1 MLKKMFFSP
10 FGETRTP
17 YSVVRIMI
25 VIVVISYL
33 LKHCK
38 KEKRPWWKNSIVY
51 QIYPRSFHDTNG
63 DGTGDLKGIT
73 AKADYLYDL
82 GVKTLWISP
91 FFTSPM
97 ADSGYDISNFVDVD
111 PIFGSLADLDE
122 LLKTMHS
129 KDIKVVLDFVPNHSS
144 DEHEWFQRSLRREE
158 PFADYYVW
166 ADPKGFS
173 DSGNPIPPNNWLS
186 KFRGSAWE
194 WREERGQFYY
204 HQYHRKQ
211 PDLNYRNLRL
221 QEEIKFWMDRGA
233 DGFRVDALK
242 HLFEVEDLSLDEPV
256 NEEAGVEDNLQYNYL
271 KHPFT
276 MNQPETFEVVRDW
289 RKMMNTYSDKWFTLC
304 RDLTPPLAPWARL
317 LIVQVYNKDIQDVVK
332 YYGSDTDPLADF
344 PFNFRIIK
352 KLHNRSDVTGT
363 RLMKIIDEWFDNLP
377 EGKWPNWVLG
387 SHDHSRVASRL
398 GADLVDA
405 LNMLT
410 LLLPGTPVTYFG
422 EEIGMQDTEISWED
436 TKDPQGRNFGPDH
449 YRKHSRDPC
458 RTPMQWDATANAGFS
473 KGPSTWL
480 PVNDNYKTLNV
491 KAQSEARESH
501 LKVYKT
507 LARLRQESSFA
518 KGKLAFPV
526 VTDEVLAFIR
536 YLEDEPTYLVVLN
549 LSENDVVVDLHQ
561 HTNLELPPDA
571 SVITRSVSDKSEENS
586 PGPKVSLSALMLV
599 KGEGLVLQ
607 LTFAK
612 EIE

>member
-1 MLKKMFFSP
+1 MNMHHRKKITSTQIKARDEQP
-10 FGETRTP
+10 GP
-17 YSVVRIMI
+17 
-25 VIVVISYL
+25 
-33 LKHCK
+33 KHF
-38 KEKRPWWKNSIVY
+38 EREVPWWKNSIVY
-51 QIYPRSFHDTNG
+51 QVYPRSFLDTNG

-97 ADSGYDISNFVDVD
+97 ADFGYDISNFVDVD
-111 PIFGSLADLDE
+111 PIFGSLADFDE

-129 KDIKVVLDFVPNHSS
+129 KDIKVVLDIVPNHSS

-158 PFADYYVW
+158 PYADYYVW
-166 ADPKGFS
+166 ADPKGFN

-211 PDLNYRNLRL
+211 PDLNFRNHRV
-221 QEEIKFWMDRGA
+221 QEEIKNVFKFWLDRGA
-233 DGFRVDALK
+233 DGFRVDGLK
-242 HLFEVEDLSLDEPV
+242 HIFEVEDLNLDEPV
-256 NEEAGVEDNLQYNYL
+256 DEEAGVEDNLHYNYL

-276 MNQPETFEVVRDW
+276 MNQPETFELVRDW
-289 RKMMNTYSDKWFTLC
+289 RKIMDTYQDK
-304 RDLTPPLAPWARL
+304 L
-317 LIVQVYNKDIQDVVK
+317 LMAQAYSNDIQDVMK
-332 YYGSDTDPLADF
+332 YYGNDTDPLADF
-344 PFNFRIIK
+344 PFNFCLVEK
-352 KLHNRSDVTGT
+352 VQNRSDVTGT
-363 RLMKIIDEWFDNLP
+363 RLKKIIDEWFDNLP
-377 EGKWPNWVLG
+377 KGKWPNWVLG
-387 SHDHSRVASRL
+387 SHDYSRVASRL

-410 LLLPGTPVTYFG
+410 LLLPGTPVTYYG
-422 EEIGMQDTEISWED
+422 EEIGMQDADISWED
-436 TKDPQGRNFGPDH
+436 TKDPRARNFGPDH
-449 YRKHSRDPC
+449 YREQSRDP
-458 RTPMQWDATANAGFS
+458 RRAPMQWDATANAGFS
-473 KGPSTWL
+473 RGPSTWL

-491 KAQSEARESH
+491 KAQSEARVSH
-501 LKVYKT
+501 LKVYMT
-507 LARLRQESSFA
+507 LARLRQERSFA

-536 YLEDEPTYLVVLN
+536 YLEDEPKYLVVLN
-549 LSENDVVVDLHQ
+549 LSENDVVVDLH
-561 HTNLELPPDA
+561 HHANLKLPPDA

-586 PGPKVSLSALMLV
+586 PGSKVNLSALMLV
-599 KGEGLVLQ
+599 RGEGLVLQ
-607 LTFAK
+607 LPFAE